1 MSATLTNDAIAE
13 RFELMADLLEVE
25 GAVAYRVLAYRRAA
39 KTLRETPESVVR
51 LSQQGR
57 LTELS
62 GVGDTISDK
71 VAELIDSGQIAALE
85 RLVDRNPPGVV
96 PLMRVPGIG
105 PKTAKRVFSE
115 LGITTVDEVLVAAR
129 DGRISGVA
137 GLGDRTEQAILAGLQ
152 VPREHKRD
160 RVASGRLRPFAE
172 RVAAELRELSDVE
185 AVRDRRQPAPVH
197 RHGQGHR
204 PGGGHPP
211 AGRGRRRLR
220 GVRVGGRGRV
230 PRGREADL
238 HRA

>member
-71 VAELIDSGQIAALE
+71 VAELIKSGQIAALE

-115 LGITTVDEVLVAAR
+115 LGITTVDEVHG
-129 DGRISGVA
+129 GRPRRAHQRRGRPRRSHRA
-137 GLGDRTEQAILAGLQ
+137 GD
-152 VPREHKRD
+152 P
-160 RVASGRLRPFAE
+160 GR
-172 RVAAELRELSDVE
+172 
-185 AVRDRRQPAPVH
+185 
-197 RHGQGHR
+197 
-204 PGGGHPP
+204 P
-211 AGRGRRRLR
+211 AG
-220 GVRVGGRGRV
+220 
-230 PRGREADL
+230 A
-238 HRA
+238 A

>member
-71 VAELIDSGQIAALE
+71 VAELIGSGQIAALQ

-115 LGITTVDEVLVAAR
+115 LGVTTVDEVLVAAR

-137 GLGDRTEQAILAGLQ
+137 GLGDRTEQVILAGLQ

-172 RVAAELRELSDVE
+172 RVAAELR
-185 AVRDRRQPAPVH
+185 APPPVH
-197 RHGQGHR
+197 TRGEKDTAW
-204 PGGGHPP
+204 GGPP
-211 AGRGRRRLR
+211 PRRAGVGAPARTRG
-220 GVRVGGRGRV
+220 GVPEVG
-230 PRGREADL
+230 PRGTAS
-238 HRA
+238 HN

>member
-71 VAELIDSGQIAALE
+71 VAELIGSGQIAALQ

-160 RVASGRLRPFAE
+160 RIPSGRLRPFAE
-172 RVAAELRELSDVE
+172 RVAAELRELATSKS
-185 AVRDRRQPAPVH
+185 ARSPAACAGSPTPP
-197 RHGQGHR
+197 RTSTWWW
-204 PGGGHPP
+204 PP
-211 AGRGRRRLR
+211 AGRPRSATRSRRMS
-220 GVRVGGRGRV
+220 GW
-230 PRGREADL
+230 PRSSPAATRS
-238 HRA
+238 